1 MTSQINTNGI
11 DTNYPVPGQNNSSQ
25 GFRDNFSQIRTNL
38 NTASAEITD
47 LQGKVVLK
55 AALDNTVLN
64 NDMANTLISNAS
76 VQSFRHTTYNLGN
89 SLSGTV
95 LVDAS
100 RADHQFGSVQANTT
114 LQFGRWAPTNTKQTI
129 TLNLSVANSNAV
141 ISFPNAAIGVSLLE
155 NYSLVGN
162 TATIT
167 APANVTSIEL
177 DFTTT
182 DCGNT
187 ILVSPASRPY
197 QSTQIINRIVPPTG
211 LPGDVNGTVAV
222 GPSVNQLS
230 ISSSNSADYFTT
242 SGNTT
247 QLYLD
252 LPVVFTGTS
261 MEANITIGTT
271 YYVRNVVSSNTFTV
285 SSSIGGANVN
295 LAGNASPTSSMYA
308 NPASYLYICTDTFD
322 STIYPKTVTATF
334 AGNLIQLS
342 TTNDLAVNAP
352 IIFSGNVANTN
363 IVADSVYYIKS
374 IVQPNTPNGN
384 ITISATRTGGTAGS
398 AFAVAVNGT
407 LTMTAN
413 AYVGSDI
420 WKRIA
425 LTSW

>member
-11 DTNYPVPGQNNSSQ
+11 DANYPIPGQNNSSQ
-25 GFRDNFSQIRTNL
+25 GFRDNFGQIRTNL
-38 NTASAEITD
+38 NTAATEITD
-47 LQGKVVLK
+47 LQSKVVLK

-100 RADHQFGSVQANTT
+100 RADHQYGSVSANTV
-114 LQFGRWAPTNTKQTI
+114 LQFGRWSPTGTKQTI
-129 TLNLSVANSNAV
+129 TLNLSVANTDAV
-141 ISFPNAAIGVSLLE
+141 ISFPNSAIGVSLLE

-187 ILVSPASRPY
+187 ILVTPTNRPY
-197 QSTQIINRIVPPTG
+197 QSTQIISRPVPPTG
-211 LPGDVNGTVAV
+211 LPGDELGAVAV
-222 GPSVNQLS
+222 
-230 ISSSNSADYFTT
+230 D
-242 SGNTT
+242 
-247 QLYLD
+247 
-252 LPVVFTGTS
+252 
-261 MEANITIGTT
+261 AN
-271 YYVRNVVSSNTFTV
+271 
-285 SSSIGGANVN
+285 
-295 LAGNASPTSSMYA
+295 
-308 NPASYLYICTDTFD
+308 YLYVCTDSYD
-322 STIYPKTVTATF
+322 STVYSKQVKATF
-334 AGNLIQLS
+334 SGNLIQLS
-342 TTNDLAVNAP
+342 TTNDLVADAP

-363 IVADSVYYIKS
+363 IVADTVYYVKT

-384 ITISATRTGGTAGS
+384 IIISDTRTAGTAG
-398 AFAVAVNGT
+398 AEFAVGVNSNVS
-407 LTMTAN
+407 LTAN
-413 AYVGSDI
+413 VYVGTDI
-420 WKRIA
+420 WKRIS